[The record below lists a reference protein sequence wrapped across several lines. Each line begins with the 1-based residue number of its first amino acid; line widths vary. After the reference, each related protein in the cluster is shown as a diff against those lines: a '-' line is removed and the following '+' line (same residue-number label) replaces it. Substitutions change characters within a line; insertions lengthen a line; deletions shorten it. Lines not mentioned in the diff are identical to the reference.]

1 MTDQWETNLTEQP
14 VSQKN
19 DETAH
24 VLWFGIELLKIL
36 EFFWVLLEATVGFF
50 SSAVLQCES
59 CQFLGRYSSSVSLEN
74 IKICQ
79 AFSIVWNNNF
89 F

>member
-36 EFFWVLLEATVGFF
+36 EFFWVLLEATVVFF
-50 SSAVLQCES
+50 FPPQYYNVKVVNSWADTLAV
-59 CQFLGRYSSSVSLEN
+59 
-74 IKICQ
+74 
-79 AFSIVWNNNF
+79 
-89 F
+89 

>member
-24 VLWFGIELLKIL
+24 VLWFGIELFKKS
-36 EFFWVLLEATVGFF
+36 EFFWVLLEAMIIFF
-50 SSAVLQCES
+50 FLPQYYNVKVVNSWADTLAV
-59 CQFLGRYSSSVSLEN
+59 
-74 IKICQ
+74 
-79 AFSIVWNNNF
+79 
-89 F
+89 